1 MATPL
6 ADVLSNRILSSSRDT
21 TPFIVRET
29 YREQSDELP
38 NEVLDLISN
47 KAYLPRH
54 RKLQRLHGDRV
65 LLKVAEMCRGK
76 DSSGKPIR
84 VPAAYYARITSLVN
98 WDRTLAIV
106 KKLLSAVR
114 RATEIMDKL
123 GADPAWFQWY
133 VSVVYRH
140 SEAQVASWLE
150 RATTAK
156 KGSPPKLFAWFV
168 GSLTAPRKHPSPPE
182 PRDHS

>member
-1 MATPL
+1 MATSL
-6 ADVLSNRILSSSRDT
+6 ADVLSNRILTSSRDT

-38 NEVLDLISN
+38 GEVVELISN

-54 RKLQRLHGDRV
+54 RKLQRLYGDKI
-65 LLKVAEMCRGK
+65 LLKVVEMCHGK
-76 DSSGKPIR
+76 DGKGKKIT
-84 VPAAYYARITSLVN
+84 VPAAYYARVTSLAN
-98 WDRTLAIV
+98 WDRTLATV
-106 KKLLSAVR
+106 KKLLAAVR

-123 GADPAWFQWY
+123 GADPTWLQWY

-168 GSLTAPRKHPSPPE
+168 GRERS
-182 PRDHS
+182 